1 MKSYPS
7 ISKNLVDSSVYLWDK
22 LDGSN
27 IRAEYS
33 SKNGFYKFGSRH
45 VLIDEKTPVFGES
58 ISLIKQVEPQL
69 IEIFKSQKY
78 SNVVAFFEFYGENS
92 FAGNHKEEPYQIKL
106 IDINVF
112 KVGML
117 DTREFNK
124 LFKDTGLLPKLLH
137 VGKVNQT
144 MIDAVKESRLEGMT
158 FEGVVAKSNEGMFKI
173 KSNAWLQK
181 LKEFCKD
188 DDKLYRTLE

>member
-7 ISKNLVDSSVYLWDK
+7 ISKDIIDSSVYLWDK

-33 SKNGFYKFGSRH
+33 SKKGFYKFGSRH
-45 VLIDEKTPVFGES
+45 VLIDEKTPIFGEA
-58 ISLIKQVEPQL
+58 ICLIKQIESQL
-69 IEIFKSQKY
+69 VDIFKTQQF
-78 SNVVAFFEFYGENS
+78 SNVVAFFEFYGDNS
-92 FAGNHKEEPYQIKL
+92 FAGNHKDEPHQIKL

-117 DTREFNK
+117 DTREFFK

-137 VGKVNQT
+137 IGKINQT
-144 MIDAVKESRLEGMT
+144 IIDAIKESRLEGMT

-188 DDKLYRTLE
+188 DDKLYRNLE